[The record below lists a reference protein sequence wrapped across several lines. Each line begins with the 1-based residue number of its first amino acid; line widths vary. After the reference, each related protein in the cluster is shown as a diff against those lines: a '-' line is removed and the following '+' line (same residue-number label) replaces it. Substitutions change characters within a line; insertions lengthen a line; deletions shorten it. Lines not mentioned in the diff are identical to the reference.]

1 METGVGGRYDPS
13 NVLPSK
19 LAVITNVDYDH
30 IKPLGPTL
38 KDIAL
43 HKAGIIKAGRPAITA
58 STNPEVLEILRA
70 EATTQSAH
78 LYEIGRDFAF
88 SDAAVSAG
96 GVNLTIEAPHRTY
109 RNLNV
114 GLRGSFQAI
123 NAALA
128 VSAADLL
135 AHEYGLSL
143 SEDAVRRGLQ
153 TVQLH
158 GRMEIVQQS
167 PLVILDG
174 AHNPH
179 KMRSLAESLEA
190 IYPGRPVTAVVGMLM
205 TKDAESMLA
214 ALVPVAQ
221 RIVVTRPNVLGKPSV
236 SPEEL
241 ARAIQTLDPT
251 SQVEIA
257 PEIESAIQ
265 TALRLTSPDGLVVIT
280 GSLYLIGAARNHW
293 FPPETLLEI

>member
-1 METGVGGRYDPS
+1 
-13 NVLPSK
+13 
-19 LAVITNVDYDH
+19 
-30 IKPLGPTL
+30 
-38 KDIAL
+38 
-43 HKAGIIKAGRPAITA
+43 
-58 STNPEVLEILRA
+58 
-70 EATTQSAH
+70 
-78 LYEIGRDFAF
+78 
-88 SDAAVSAG
+88 
-96 GVNLTIEAPHRTY
+96 
-109 RNLNV
+109 
-114 GLRGSFQAI
+114 
-123 NAALA
+123 
-128 VSAADLL
+128 
-135 AHEYGLSL
+135 
-143 SEDAVRRGLQ
+143 
-153 TVQLH
+153 
-158 GRMEIVQQS
+158 
-167 PLVILDG
+167 
-174 AHNPH
+174 
-179 KMRSLAESLEA
+179 
-190 IYPGRPVTAVVGMLM
+190 MLM